1 MTHFAREDVE
11 FLRAGLV
18 QMDEYY
24 RNNAEF
30 LDRMR
35 HITCFDH
42 VQRVKGF
49 VAEFLSTPQNPE
61 DASSTVRDFVEEMAG
76 MLSDHQLWREDGE
89 DGYAQVSESLEK
101 FLLQRLYNKVFTPLD
116 SKDAED
122 DNQLYLSTRRLQ
134 FITPDH
140 LDIPSRPLNKVAFHL
155 AAEELAK
162 LDSSKFSSPWE
173 KLVCILNSISILSNL
188 LKHYG
193 ADEGTGADELLPYI
207 IYTLIL
213 LSPKHMYSNL
223 RYVQRFR
230 SESKLRS
237 EAAYYYT
244 QMESAVLFIS
254 NADHKS
260 FTISP
265 DDFARGM
272 REGEERLRSGK
283 DVPTFIPRTY
293 LWSRRSATPPKS
305 LPEGA
310 GGNFRQGGGAPP
322 PPVAPGIVDE
332 ITREWR
338 QLESSWQQGVAAM
351 NRGRAE
357 PTDKDLLNTRFEDLT
372 VSQLESLHRKY
383 RALLTV
389 Q

>member
-1 MTHFAREDVE
+1 M
-11 FLRAGLV
+11 

-116 SKDAED
+116 STDAED

-272 REGEERLRSGK
+272 REG
-283 DVPTFIPRTY
+283 
-293 LWSRRSATPPKS
+293 RRS
-305 LPEGA
+305 L
-310 GGNFRQGGGAPP
+310 
-322 PPVAPGIVDE
+322 
-332 ITREWR
+332 
-338 QLESSWQQGVAAM
+338 
-351 NRGRAE
+351 
-357 PTDKDLLNTRFEDLT
+357 
-372 VSQLESLHRKY
+372 
-383 RALLTV
+383 
-389 Q
+389 